1 MIFNMPLSNKL
12 PFHIRRLKLAQGFAA
27 TTALLLLSLG
37 MLAFFAT
44 TLGSAILYADG
55 VERREVRIQKRL
67 NQKACKES
75 LDLMKAKDYFL
86 QGTISLPEFDCS
98 IDVDTL

>member
-1 MIFNMPLSNKL
+1 MPSLSKTLNYQC
-12 PFHIRRLKLAQGFAA
+12 RNSSGGFAA

-37 MLAFFAT
+37 MLAFVAT

-67 NQKACKES
+67 NQRACEES
-75 LDLMKAKDYFL
+75 VRLMKAKDYFL
-86 QGTISLPEFDCS
+86 KGLISIPEFGCVIES
-98 IDVDTL
+98 ASVK